1 MKINYNLLLDI
12 IISDII
18 PQTSINVKKGNK
30 IFGGAILEK
39 KDLSILTIGL
49 NNEITNPLLHGE
61 ISTINNFFKINNNL
75 NPKNYIFLSTHEP
88 CSLCLS
94 AITWA
99 GFDNFFY
106 FFSYVDTNE
115 KFSIPHDLNIMSQVF
130 KLKKGKYN
138 SDNSYWR
145 SYSIVN
151 EIFKL
156 RNKNTEKL
164 KLKIE
169 KIYKE
174 YDVLS
179 YNYQKIKNQNQIPL
193 N

>member
-179 YNYQKIKNQNQIPL
+179 YNYQKFKNQNQIPL